1 MQGSGDMAS
10 HQQGKTSD
18 RTATKGLYL
27 LTELQEVSEL
37 RTDKFFIRQADS
49 IYSYTAI
56 VI

>member
-18 RTATKGLYL
+18 PTATKGLYL

-49 IYSYTAI
+49 ICSYTAI